1 MVNEASALIDERALA
16 GALLP
21 FRTGILHVVTH

>member
-1 MVNEASALIDERALA
+1 LIDEWALA

-21 FRTGILHVVTH
+21 FRTGILRVVTH